1 MKSLTSA
8 FVICFWEFFFSH
20 HLLVTS
26 FWNSAPQKRLM
37 QMFLKY
43 KVEAWARHVLY
54 QLWWSWKLGPQGADC
69 WLISLFVICCMI
81 VGMNPVCLSWTLHSV
96 LFLGALFRVVGW
108 EFSFTKR
115 FIAQGADRHSFWVM
129 MNQQANKKLWAQAH
143 QNLQHEQSKL
153 IAWPKTQCMQ
163 QLEVFW
169 EISYTRWPDAGYGD
183 VGHLTI
189 FSARSLL
196 KQLGNLTRGSLKQL
210 WMCGGTEAIVPV
222 ILLFCLQTC
231 SPAQT

>member
-1 MKSLTSA
+1 MLNADWYHYLSFVAWLWEWIQFAFHELCTS
-8 FVICFWEFFFSH
+8 FCFWVHYS
-20 HLLVTS
+20 
-26 FWNSAPQKRLM
+26 
-37 QMFLKY
+37 
-43 KVEAWARHVLY
+43 
-54 QLWWSWKLGPQGADC
+54 G
-69 WLISLFVICCMI
+69 WL
-81 VGMNPVCLSWTLHSV
+81 
-96 LFLGALFRVVGW
+96 GW

-129 MNQQANKKLWAQAH
+129 MNQQANKKLWVQAH

-163 QLEVFW
+163 QLEMFW
-169 EISYTRWPDAGYGD
+169 DISYTRWPDAGYGD

-189 FSARSLL
+189 FSAGSLL

-210 WMCGGTEAIVPV
+210 RMCGGTEAIVPV
-222 ILLFCLQTC
+222 ILRFCLQTC

>member
-1 MKSLTSA
+1 MSTMVELEIRTTRCWLLINII
-8 FVICFWEFFFSH
+8 IC
-20 HLLVTS
+20 HLLHDCGNES
-26 FWNSAPQKRLM
+26 SLPLM
-37 QMFLKY
+37 NFALRF
-43 KVEAWARHVLY
+43 VFGCVI
-54 QLWWSWKLGPQGADC
+54 QGGWG
-69 WLISLFVICCMI
+69 WL
-81 VGMNPVCLSWTLHSV
+81 
-96 LFLGALFRVVGW
+96 GW

-163 QLEVFW
+163 QLEMFW
-169 EISYTRWPDAGYGD
+169 DISYTRWPDAGYGD
-183 VGHLTI
+183 VGHLTL
-189 FSARSLL
+189 FSAGSLL